1 MDEARFQAAAAA
13 LREGRPVVF
22 PTDTVYGIGVAT
34 AHAAGPGALYAA
46 KGRPAS
52 KPIPWLVGSVSDLE
66 RYGQGVPGY
75 ARELASEGWPGPL
88 TLVVRASSA
97 VTEAYRS
104 AEGTIALRMPG
115 SSEALALIG
124 SVGCPLATTSA
135 NLSGC
140 EPPHRFADIDPT
152 LLAACG
158 GALEGSGTCSGTP
171 STIVDCTGPAPIRL
185 R

>member
-52 KPIPWLVGSVSDLE
+52 KPIPWLVGSMADLE

-97 VTEAYRS
+97 VPEAYRS

-115 SSEALALIG
+115 SSEALALMDA
-124 SVGCPLATTSA
+124 VGCPLATTSA

-140 EPPHRFADIDPT
+140 EPPHRFADIDPA
-152 LLAACG
+152 LLAA
-158 GALEGSGTCSGTP
+158 
-171 STIVDCTGPAPIRL
+171 
-185 R
+185 

>member
-34 AHAAGPGALYAA
+34 AHATGPGALYAA

-52 KPIPWLVGSVSDLE
+52 KPIPWLVGSMADLE

-140 EPPHRFADIDPT
+140 EPPPRFADIDPA

-171 STIVDCTGPAPIRL
+171 SAIVDCAGLAPIRL